1 MHPHSLML
9 LTGLQALWY
18 AGAALTLWRMRAVSD
33 VSR

>member
-9 LTGLQALWY
+9 LTGVQALWY
-18 AGAALTLWRMRAVSD
+18 AGAALTLTLPR